1 MPTATIRSAAAACG
15 LPRRGWRGAAAD
27 HWRIA
32 EAINTRAA
40 FEDHLARFPSCAFA
54 ALARA
59 RIEALNKVAVT
70 PPPTAPGSPR
80 PAAKTYAKGGNFA
93 CFSKAEYPDS
103 WRAEAS
109 LCAPYGC
116 NFGKM
121 SEDACLSLGARKR
134 SKTVIHGNTGTTRAN
149 ECWLQHS
156 CGDLRPHSEFTLFR
170 M

>member
-1 MPTATIRSAAAACG
+1 VVIQNTTSIAVVEEFIRQFGSG
-15 LPRRGWRGAAAD
+15 IYGG
-27 HWRIA
+27 
-32 EAINTRAA
+32 
-40 FEDHLARFPSCAFA
+40 
-54 ALARA
+54 LARA
-59 RIEALNKVAVT
+59 RLEELKRAQVAVVA
-70 PPPTAPGSPR
+70 PPAAPS
-80 PAAKTYAKGGNFA
+80 AKTYSKIGNFA

-103 WRAEAS
+103 WREEAS
-109 LCAPYGC
+109 LCVPYGC

-121 SEDACLSLGARKR
+121 SQDACLTLGARKR